1 MQPHDLVDIF
11 LRAFA
16 TNVCHC
22 DSSVERVRPRVA
34 IPQFAA
40 NIHAWRISKIRA
52 KLATRQ
58 EGSRYE
64 PVQSRRRQ
72 DNADCRERSA
82 VARHLAPA
90 GGPREERQEG
100 SRLALFDF
108 FR

>member
-16 TNVCHC
+16 ANLCHC

-52 KLATRQ
+52 KLATGQ

-72 DNADCRERSA
+72 DNSDCRERGA
-82 VARHLAPA
+82 VARYLAFSGRHRRERPE
-90 GGPREERQEG
+90 GGG
-100 SRLALFDF
+100 LALSDF
-108 FR
+108 